1 MTLGPDD
8 FQRIGIQPKETR
20 LAVIRRAASR
30 AAESLAKRQL
40 HAPNALT
47 EQQLSRIAV
56 STYRLLD
63 PRQRTDQHS
72 RAHVGRIR
80 PAALYRAGRAEFADG
95 RILIQ
100 SCESCETSVATHHID
115 EVCNRRPHAITP
127 PPLECPLPSAKQS
140 LTRQPVE
147 GNLVGANPTGQPAD
161 GELLDRA
168 VAPRGWINRLRHQCT
183 RPGLIVTMIVALL
196 LTAGAVWN
204 WGHNLNAW
212 PGRSLPSA
220 SSR

>member
-40 HAPNALT
+40 HAPNTLT

-80 PAALYRAGRAEFADG
+80 PATLYRAGRAEFADG
-95 RILIQ
+95 PILIQ
-100 SCESCETSVATHHID
+100 SCESSETSVATHHID
-115 EVCNRRPHAITP
+115 EVCNQRTRTITP
-127 PPLECPLPSAKQS
+127 PPLECPLPPAEQS
-140 LTRQPVE
+140 LTQPPVHE
-147 GNLVGANPTGQPAD
+147 NLVGANPSGKPAD
-161 GELLDRA
+161 GEIRDHP
-168 VAPRGWINRLRHQCT
+168 VASRGWIARLRRQCT
-183 RPGLIVTMIVALL
+183 RPSLIVTMIVALL

-204 WGHNLNAW
+204 WGHSLNAW